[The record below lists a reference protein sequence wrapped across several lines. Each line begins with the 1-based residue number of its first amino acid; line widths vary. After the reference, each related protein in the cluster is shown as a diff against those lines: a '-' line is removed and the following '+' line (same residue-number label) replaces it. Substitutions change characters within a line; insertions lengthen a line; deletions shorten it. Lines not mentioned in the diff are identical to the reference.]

1 MLETRAA
8 TLAVLC
14 IGVLIAQIDTS
25 VVNLAVQPIGSCF
38 SAGMAQLQWMVDS
51 YNLVYAVFL
60 LTGGILADTRGRRR
74 ILRFGLLVFSAAS
87 LLCGF
92 SPSVSFLVAGRAVAG
107 LGAALMIPS
116 SLAIIRVI
124 WTDDIE
130 RGRVL
135 GIWASCYG
143 LALAIG
149 PTIGGL
155 MIVQFGWRSIF
166 LIAVPPGIIAFF
178 LASKV
183 IPESSDPDGR
193 HFDLSAQMLGAIAA
207 GALAMAAIDARE
219 SALSAAV
226 FLAVAI
232 IALKFF
238 VTVESRKGDE
248 ALVPTGIFAIGEFRA
263 AAAGAAGM
271 TSSMY
276 GLLFVLPQAWQ
287 ETGNLGAL
295 GSGIALMPMAI
306 IYVFVS
312 FLSGTRARR
321 FGVRM
326 MASGGLAVIG
336 AGLLV
341 LTVAN
346 VSLWPDEIGL
356 ILAGTGMGLATGPL
370 VGLAVG
376 SVHAARSGTAASVIN
391 VARMI
396 GATMGVA
403 VLGAVYASFRDHRT
417 GVSAAMILG
426 SIILFSAAYAA
437 WRATGKRVYALTIA
451 SSKPTVETK

>member
-1 MLETRAA
+1 MKNMLQTRAA
-8 TLAVLC
+8 SLAVLC

-25 VVNLAVQPIGSCF
+25 VVNLAVRPIGSAF
-38 SAGMAQLQWMVDS
+38 SAGMAQLQWTVDS

-74 ILRFGLLVFSAAS
+74 TLRLGLVVFTAAS

-92 SPSVSFLVAGRAVAG
+92 SPSISFLVAGRAIAG

-124 WTDDIE
+124 WTDEAE

-155 MIVQFGWRSIF
+155 LIEQFGWRSIF
-166 LIAVPPGIIAFF
+166 LIAVPPGIAAYF
-178 LASKV
+178 LALQA

-193 HFDLSAQMLGAIAA
+193 HFDLHAQILGAIAA

-219 SALSAAV
+219 SILSAAF

-232 IALKFF
+232 IALKSFIA
-238 VTVESRKGDE
+238 VESKKGSE
-248 ALVPTGIFAIGEFRA
+248 ALVPTWLFAIGEFRA

-287 ETGNLGAL
+287 ETGRLGTL
-295 GSGIALMPMAI
+295 GSGMALVPMAT
-306 IYVFVS
+306 IYVFIS
-312 FLSGTRARR
+312 FLSGALARR
-321 FGVRM
+321 FGVRA

-336 AGLLV
+336 TGLLV
-341 LTVAN
+341 LCFAK
-346 VSLWPDEIGL
+346 VSIWPDEIGL
-356 ILAGTGMGLATGPL
+356 ILAGIGMGLATGPL

-403 VLGAVYASFRDHRT
+403 VLGALYASFRDELLGERL
-417 GVSAAMILG
+417 AMLLG
-426 SIILFSAAYAA
+426 AIILFASSATA
-437 WRATGKRVYALTIA
+437 WRATMHYGRTAQ
-451 SSKPTVETK
+451 KPEA